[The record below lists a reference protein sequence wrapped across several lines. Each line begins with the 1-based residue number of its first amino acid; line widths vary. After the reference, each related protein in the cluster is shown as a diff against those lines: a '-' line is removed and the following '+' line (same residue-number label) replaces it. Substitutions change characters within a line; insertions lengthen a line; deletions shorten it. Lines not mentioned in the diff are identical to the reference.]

1 MSVGTLL
8 VVVRDKLKEVLTQ
21 VDSPDQNIRLGM
33 NGQPIPTAGGI
44 YLAVHLR
51 EWTNPDPQL
60 TNLLKQETGLIVTI
74 SIRSRRNPE
83 DRDPDSVLI
92 KASRGLTDIAE
103 QVMAT
108 LHGNTALA
116 VSAGRIEPLRWTAC
130 MGPNEQ
136 FKDWYRSVDP
146 NDGDAQPAGYS
157 MEVIFTGAGKITAIG
172 CGAGA

>member
-1 MSVGTLL
+1 MSVASLL
-8 VVVRDKLKEVLTQ
+8 VVVRDKLKKVLTQ
-21 VDSPDQNIRLGM
+21 IDSPDQNIRLGM

-83 DRDPDSVLI
+83 DRDPDQVLI
-92 KASRGLTDIAE
+92 KASKGLTDIAE
-103 QVMAT
+103 LIMTT